1 MNSTILYLYTANVI
15 FSLSSIICM
24 FIYYTIDY
32 SLIPLANSYYF
43 YCFTAILSLM
53 YGTFETC
60 LLYQYNSLPILRER
74 YAYFPYFLFISGVF
88 LNISWF
94 VSSIFSSFIL
104 RECSVNYDNCDTII
118 ALTSFGFLEF
128 IIWSSVCFLL
138 IYKNVTVREPE
149 QSPSSSPSP
158 SSLSSH
164 EIIMRDSRQQR
175 LQICHPPSVES
186 HRAEVLE
193 MEEINL

>member
-1 MNSTILYLYTANVI
+1 
-15 FSLSSIICM
+15 
-24 FIYYTIDY
+24 
-32 SLIPLANSYYF
+32 
-43 YCFTAILSLM
+43 M

-104 RECSVNYDNCDTII
+104 RECSVKYDNCDTVIG
-118 ALTSFGFLEF
+118 LTVFGFLEF
-128 IIWSSVCFLL
+128 IVWSSVCMWL
-138 IYKNVTVREPE
+138 IYYKNVDVTVREPE